1 MYLTKKLVNRC
12 ETFHLSLQ
20 FGKWKTCFR
29 RQWNY
34 LYCCLFQICTFLM
47 ENNSVCEF
55 CMCTS
60 AHTLCV
66 CKQSVECGVMS
77 IFNQSIFYFHGNW
90 ARLMLWNSNCQ
101 KFRTLNMDLS
111 NAAILNGHPNNC
123 LHTTIGI
130 FCDAHLMGWD
140 LRLPVSLSLQVVE
153 EEGDSEIFWNNFTM
167 HYLTVCLLKIKK
179 EANVVYF
186 FFSFSF
192 FRWQH
197 GLCR

>member
-1 MYLTKKLVNRC
+1 MYLTKKLVNWC

-34 LYCCLFQICTFLM
+34 LYYCLFQICTFPL

-66 CKQSVECGVMS
+66 YKQSVECGVMS

-111 NAAILNGHPNNC
+111 NAALGNFKWTSEQLFTYNNRDLLWCPFNGVRFKTSCFFVPSSC
-123 LHTTIGI
+123 G
-130 FCDAHLMGWD
+130 
-140 LRLPVSLSLQVVE
+140 RRRRQ
-153 EEGDSEIFWNNFTM
+153 WNF
-167 HYLTVCLLKIKK
+167 LT
-179 EANVVYF
+179 
-186 FFSFSF
+186 
-192 FRWQH
+192 
-197 GLCR
+197 